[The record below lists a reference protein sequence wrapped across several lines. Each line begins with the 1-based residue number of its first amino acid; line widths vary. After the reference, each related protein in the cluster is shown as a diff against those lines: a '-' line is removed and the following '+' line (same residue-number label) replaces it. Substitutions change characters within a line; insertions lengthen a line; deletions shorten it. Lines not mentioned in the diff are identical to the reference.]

1 MPLNTTSSFT
11 GYTEGGF
18 SYDEQVRL
26 RDECLKLREQG
37 IRFIQSNSDCPE
49 IRSLYKDFE
58 IKTVQAKRAIN
69 SKGSGRG
76 AINEVLILGR

>member
-58 IKTVQAKRAIN
+58 IKLFKR
-69 SKGSGRG
+69 SVPSTLRG
-76 AINEVLILGR
+76 LGAEL